1 MVAHRNVRVE
11 TVGRTRPCC
20 SFGGVNRQQSVALVS
35 ELCEYFAQHQPCDDR
50 EVQSIAEFISE
61 APLLVAPFDE
71 HSNTTHVTAS
81 AIVVGTRGVVLHL
94 HKRLGIWLQPGGH
107 IDAGET
113 PPDAALRET
122 FEETGLRG
130 THPDGGPRLFH
141 LDVHPGPR
149 GHRHLDLRYLVNG
162 PDVDPQP
169 LEGESQDVAWFAWD
183 EAIGIAD
190 VGLRGALGVART
202 LSGG

>member
-1 MVAHRNVRVE
+1 
-11 TVGRTRPCC
+11 
-20 SFGGVNRQQSVALVS
+20 VNRQQSVVLVS

-50 EVQSIAEFISE
+50 EVQSIAEFVAV

-71 HSNTTHVTAS
+71 HSSTTHVTAS
-81 AIVVGTRGVVLHL
+81 AIVVGSRGVVLHL

-113 PPDAALRET
+113 PADAALRET
-122 FEETGLRG
+122 YEETGLRG
-130 THPDGGPRLFH
+130 RHPDGGPRLFH

-149 GHRHLDLRYLVNG
+149 GHRHLDLRYLVYG

-169 LEGESQDVAWFAWD
+169 LASESQTAAWFGWD
-183 EAIGIAD
+183 EAVGIAD
-190 VGLRGALGVART
+190 VGLRGALTVART
-202 LSGG
+202 LSGVGL

>member
-1 MVAHRNVRVE
+1 M
-11 TVGRTRPCC
+11 
-20 SFGGVNRQQSVALVS
+20 NRQQSVVLVG

-50 EVQSIAEFISE
+50 EALSIAEFIAV
-61 APLLVAPFDE
+61 APLLGAPFDE
-71 HSNTTHVTAS
+71 HSNITHVTAS

-94 HKRLGIWLQPGGH
+94 HKRLGLWLQPGGH

-113 PPDAALRET
+113 PADAALRET
-122 FEETGLRG
+122 YEETGLRG
-130 THPDGGPRLFH
+130 THPDDGPCLFH

-149 GHRHLDLRYLVNG
+149 GHRHLDLRYLVYG

-169 LEGESQDVAWFAWD
+169 LEGESQQAAWFGWD
-183 EAIGIAD
+183 EAMVIAD

-202 LSGG
+202 LSGGWFIG